1 MAWFG
6 RTIFVLGWLAW
17 PALLHAQTPRVQL
30 PTQVPQTNA
39 LAPNNWAPPATYAQ
53 PPVQPYANPAA
64 PYASGAPVPN
74 NVYPPSAPSSVPF
87 DPYATNPGAYGQ
99 APPFNPAQPY
109 GGQAPPFNP
118 AQPYG
123 GQAPYYQPGLSG
135 PDSLYPNGMP
145 FNEPSW
151 NMPDMGEFRRLLQR
165 IRVSQSWIGG
175 GDEPRDLGVY
185 DTEVSATF
193 DLPLFGL
200 QDHFLITPGFAL
212 HLWDGP
218 DGSTGADLP
227 GQTYDAYLDV
237 GWNPKFT
244 NYFGAELGARVGA
257 YTEFDTFSSDSIRVM
272 GRGLGVL
279 NLSPTLQAKLGVMYI
294 DRNDIKLLPAGGF
307 IWDPSEDRHW
317 EIFFPRPK
325 FAQRLSTVGNHNIW
339 AYLAGEYGGGAW
351 TIVRNTNLGGSFT
364 DSFDYNDFRIM
375 IGAEWIP
382 IAKNGPSGF
391 FEVGYVFKRELV
403 YVSLMPPSLD
413 LPDTFM
419 LRGGFSF

>member
-1 MAWFG
+1 MAWIG
-6 RTIFVLGWLAW
+6 RTMIVLGWLAW
-17 PALLHAQTPRVQL
+17 PGLLLAQAPPRVQL
-30 PTQVPQTNA
+30 PTAVPQTNA
-39 LAPNNWAPPATYAQ
+39 LAPSNWSPPPGYGPPPA
-53 PPVQPYANPAA
+53 QPYA
-64 PYASGAPVPN
+64 GAPVPS
-74 NVYPPSAPSSVPF
+74 NVYPPGTPYPPATAYPPGAVAPPPSNIPF
-87 DPYATNPGAYGQ
+87 DPYSTNPGAYGA
-99 APPFNPAQPY
+99 APPINPAAPY
-109 GGQAPPFNP
+109 

-135 PDSLYPNGMP
+135 PESLYPNGMP
-145 FNEPSW
+145 FNEPSFG
-151 NMPDMGEFRRLLQR
+151 MPDVSQYTKLLQR
-165 IRVSQSWIGG
+165 LRFSQSWLAG
-175 GDEPRDLGVY
+175 GDDPRDLEVM
-185 DTEVSATF
+185 DTEFSGTF
-193 DLPLFGL
+193 DVPLFNL
-200 QDHFLITPGFAL
+200 QEHFLITPGFAL

-244 NYFGAELGARVGA
+244 NYFGAELGARVGV
-257 YTEFDTFSSDSIRVM
+257 YSDFDTFSSDSVRVM

-279 NLSPTLQAKLGVMYI
+279 NLSPTLQAKLGIMYI
-294 DRNDIKLLPAGGF
+294 DRNEIKMLPAGGL

-351 TIVRNTNLGGSFT
+351 TIVRSAGFT
-364 DSFDYNDFRIM
+364 DSFDYNDIRVT

-382 IAKNGPSGF
+382 LAKTGPSGF
-391 FEVGYVFKRELV
+391 FEVGYVFKRNLF
-403 YVSLMPPSLD
+403 YVSQIPGNFD

-419 LRGGFSF
+419 LRGGFSY

>member
-6 RTIFVLGWLAW
+6 RTIIVLGWLWW
-17 PALLHAQTPRVQL
+17 PALLLAQPRVQL

-39 LAPNNWAPPATYAQ
+39 LAPSQWSSPAPYSVSQPYAQ
-53 PPVQPYANPAA
+53 PYN
-64 PYASGAPVPN
+64 GAPIPN
-74 NVYPPSAPSSVPF
+74 NVYPPGTTVTPVPNSVPF
-87 DPYATNPGAYGQ
+87 DPYSTNPGAFGGGQ

-109 GGQAPPFNP
+109 G
-118 AQPYG
+118 G

-145 FNEPSW
+145 FNQPSMS
-151 NMPDMGEFRRLLQR
+151 MPDMGEFTKLLQR
-165 IRVSQSWIGG
+165 IRFSQSWIGG
-175 GDEPRDLGVY
+175 GSDPRDLGVY

-193 DLPLFGL
+193 DVPLFGL
-200 QDHFLITPGFAL
+200 QEHFLITPGFAL

-227 GQTYDAYLDV
+227 GQTYDGYLDV

-244 NYFGAELGARVGA
+244 NYFSAELGARVGA
-257 YTEFDTFSSDSIRVM
+257 YTDFNTFTTDSIRIM

-279 NLSPTLQAKLGVMYI
+279 NLSPTLQAKLGVLYI
-294 DRNDIKLLPAGGF
+294 DRNDIKLLPAGGL

-339 AYLAGEYGGGAW
+339 AYLSGEYGGGAW
-351 TIVRNTNLGGSFT
+351 TIIRERPNNVSFT
-364 DSFDYNDFRIM
+364 DSFDYNDFRAM
-375 IGAEWIP
+375 IGVEWIP
-382 IAKNGPSGF
+382 IAKTGPSGF

-403 YVSLMPPSLD
+403 YVSLMPGTFD

-419 LRGGFSF
+419 LRGGISF

>member
-1 MAWFG
+1 MCADMAWLG
-6 RTIFVLGWLAW
+6 RTIIVFAWLLW
-17 PALLHAQTPRVQL
+17 PAILLAQTPRVQL

-39 LAPNNWAPPATYAQ
+39 TAPSTWSSPAPYSAS
-53 PPVQPYANPAA
+53 QPYATPPYPNSA
-64 PYASGAPVPN
+64 PIPN
-74 NVYPPSAPSSVPF
+74 NVYPPGTTVTPVPNSVPF
-87 DPYATNPGAYGQ
+87 DPYSTNPGV
-99 APPFNPAQPY
+99 Y

-123 GQAPYYQPGLSG
+123 GGQAPYYQQGLGG
-135 PDSLYPNGMP
+135 PDSLYPNGVP
-145 FNEPSW
+145 INEPSW
-151 NMPDMGEFRRLLQR
+151 NMPEMKEFTKLLQR
-165 IRVSQSWIGG
+165 IRFSQSWIGG
-175 GDEPRDLGVY
+175 GDDPNSLGVY

-193 DLPLFGL
+193 DIPLFGL

-218 DGSTGADLP
+218 SSSTGADLP
-227 GQTYDAYLDV
+227 GSTYDAYLDT

-244 NYFGAELGARVGA
+244 NYLSAELGVRVGA
-257 YTEFDTFSSDSIRVM
+257 YTSFDTFSSDSIRIM

-279 NLSPTLQAKLGVMYI
+279 NLSPTLQAKLGVLYI
-294 DRNDIKLLPAGGF
+294 DRNDIKLLPAGGL

-325 FAQRLSTVGNHNIW
+325 FAQRLSTVGNHNVW

-351 TIVRNTNLGGSFT
+351 TIVREAGFT
-364 DSFDYNDFRIM
+364 DSFDYNDFRMM

-403 YVSLMPPSLD
+403 YRSLLPPSLD

>member
-1 MAWFG
+1 MCLDMAWLG
-6 RTIFVLGWLAW
+6 RTIIVLGWLLW
-17 PALLHAQTPRVQL
+17 PALLPAQTPRVQL

-39 LAPNNWAPPATYAQ
+39 LAPSTWSSPAPYSAS
-53 PPVQPYANPAA
+53 QPYAAQ
-64 PYASGAPVPN
+64 PYNGTPIPN
-74 NVYPPSAPSSVPF
+74 NVYPPGTTVSPVPNNVPF
-87 DPYATNPGAYGQ
+87 DPYATNPGVYGGGQ

-109 GGQAPPFNP
+109 G
-118 AQPYG
+118 G

-145 FNEPSW
+145 FNEPSMS
-151 NMPDMGEFRRLLQR
+151 MPDMGQFTKLLQR
-165 IRVSQSWIGG
+165 VRFSQSWLGG
-175 GDEPRDLGVY
+175 GNDPRDLTVY

-193 DLPLFGL
+193 DVPLFGL
-200 QDHFLITPGFAL
+200 QEHFLITPGFGL

-227 GQTYDAYLDV
+227 SSTYDGYLDV

-244 NYFGAELGARVGA
+244 NYLSAELGARVGV
-257 YTEFDTFSSDSIRVM
+257 YTDFDTFSTDSIRIM

-279 NLSPTLQAKLGVMYI
+279 NLSPTLQAKLGVLYI
-294 DRNDIKLLPAGGF
+294 DRNDIKILPAGGL

-351 TIVRNTNLGGSFT
+351 TIVRDAGFK
-364 DSFDYNDFRIM
+364 DSFDYNDFRAM
-375 IGAEWIP
+375 IGVEWIP
-382 IAKNGPSGF
+382 IAKTGPSGF
-391 FEVGYVFKRELV
+391 LEVGYVFKRELV
-403 YVSLMPPSLD
+403 YTSLLPGTFD

>member
-6 RTIFVLGWLAW
+6 RTIIVLAWLAG
-17 PALLHAQTPRVQL
+17 PALLLAQTPRVQL

-39 LAPNNWAPPATYAQ
+39 LAPNNWAPPPSYAQ
-53 PPVQPYANPAA
+53 PVQPYPNAA
-64 PYASGAPVPN
+64 PPYASGPVPSN
-74 NVYPPSAPSSVPF
+74 AYPPSAPMSAPPSSVPF
-87 DPYATNPGAYGQ
+87 DPYSTNPGA
-99 APPFNPAQPY
+99 Y

-118 AQPYG
+118 SGAPYAQPYG
-123 GQAPYYQPGLSG
+123 GQAPYYQPGLNG

-151 NMPDMGEFRRLLQR
+151 QMPDVAQYTKLLQR
-165 IRVSQSWIGG
+165 LRLSQSWIGG
-175 GDEPRDLGVY
+175 GSDPRDLAVY
-185 DTEVSATF
+185 DTETSATF
-193 DLPLFGL
+193 DVPLFGL

-244 NYFGAELGARVGA
+244 NYFGAELGARVGV
-257 YTEFDTFSSDSIRVM
+257 YTDFDTFSTDSVRIM

-279 NLSPTLQAKLGVMYI
+279 NLSPTLQAKLGVLYI
-294 DRNDIKLLPAGGF
+294 DRNDIKLLPAGGL

-351 TIVRNTNLGGSFT
+351 TIVRDAGFT

-382 IAKNGPSGF
+382 IPKNGPSAF
-391 FEVGYVFKRELV
+391 FEVGYVFKRQLV
-403 YVSLMPPSLD
+403 YTSLLPPTFD